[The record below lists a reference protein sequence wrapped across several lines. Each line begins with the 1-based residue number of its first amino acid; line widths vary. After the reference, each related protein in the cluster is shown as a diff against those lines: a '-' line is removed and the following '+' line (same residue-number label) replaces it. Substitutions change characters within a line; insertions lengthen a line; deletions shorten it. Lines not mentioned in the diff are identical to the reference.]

1 MEGVKRVITVSK
13 DRTCSAANVACVM
26 RGDLSANPV
35 TQLPELVPVYM
46 VLVEL
51 SVTGWFKH

>member
-1 MEGVKRVITVSK
+1 
-13 DRTCSAANVACVM
+13 M